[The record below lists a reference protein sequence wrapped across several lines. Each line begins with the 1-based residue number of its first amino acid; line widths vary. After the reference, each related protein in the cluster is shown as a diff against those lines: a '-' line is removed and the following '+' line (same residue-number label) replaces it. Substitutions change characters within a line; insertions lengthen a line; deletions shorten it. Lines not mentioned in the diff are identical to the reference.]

1 LLGRARQADNGYF
14 SDGLASL
21 ARIAKRTTAL
31 HHLQSSLARRLPFF
45 YGWVVLAC
53 AACAGFARQGPA
65 VATLTVFMVPMTNE
79 FGWSTTEM
87 SGAVALGGIMA
98 AISSPMLGPL
108 VDRHGARA
116 MLCSAVLITGVA
128 ALLLSQTSSLLMF
141 YLFFCVARMNF
152 AGPFDLG
159 IYGAVNS
166 WFIRRRPIAN
176 SMVTVAL
183 MVGLTSMPL
192 IAHFAMEG
200 GGWRAGWVAV
210 GVTVLLVG
218 FLPTFLL
225 MARRPEDLDLKP
237 DGDIDGPG
245 DAGSAGAV
253 EEPIYTRAQA
263 MRTRAFWVLLA
274 FTALAYPVQ
283 AGVSLHQA
291 PLLLERGLDPTVAAT
306 VVSLFSAVTGISGF
320 LYGLVT
326 RRLGM
331 RVTLSFAGLAM
342 AAGCGMMIGVE
353 NAFDAYLAAVVFG
366 LGLGGLLTIPP
377 LAWADYFG
385 RKSFGAIRGVAL
397 SAQVTAQACGPMI
410 SAVLRDWT
418 GDYVLSLQVFAAI
431 SLVAASIIWIARPPS
446 R

>member
-1 LLGRARQADNGYF
+1 MDQ
-14 SDGLASL
+14 
-21 ARIAKRTTAL
+21 
-31 HHLQSSLARRLPFF
+31 LQRSLARRLPFF

-65 VATLTVFMVPMTNE
+65 VATLTVFMVPMTSE
-79 FGWSTTEM
+79 FGWSMTEM

-98 AISSPMLGPL
+98 AIASPMLGPL

-128 ALLLSQTSSLLMF
+128 ALLLSQTNSLLMF

-166 WFIRRRPIAN
+166 WFISHRPLAN

-192 IAHFAMEG
+192 IAHFAMED
-200 GGWRAGWVAV
+200 GGWRAGWIAV
-210 GVTVLLVG
+210 GLTVLLVG

-237 DGDIDGPG
+237 DGGIDRPG
-245 DAGSAGAV
+245 DSESAGTV
-253 EEPIYTRAQA
+253 DEPVYTRAQA
-263 MRTRAFWVLLA
+263 MRTPVFWVLMT

-291 PLLLERGLDPTVAAT
+291 PLLIERGLDPTVAAT
-306 VVSLFSAVTGISGF
+306 VVSLFSAVTGVSGF

-326 RRLGM
+326 RRIGV

-342 AAGCGMMIGVE
+342 AAACGMMTMIE
-353 NAFDAYLAAVVFG
+353 SAPDAYLAAMVFG

-397 SAQVTAQACGPMI
+397 SAQVTAQASGPMI
-410 SAVLRDWT
+410 SAVFRDWT
-418 GDYVLSLQVFAAI
+418 GDYVFSLQVFATL

-446 R
+446 H